1 MRLVA
6 KSKQA
11 PCMLQSQAPRTAR
24 ALETKSTL
32 CCRLARRRGAK
43 QGPNRALE
51 LFSHKF
57 RARCRRSRPKE
68 RIILKPSPV
77 SVERTRT
84 NQMVCQ
90 HSNTTSRGPCEYCR
104 GRPLPMVGPG
114 ARKIIRSDPFEEL
127 RHRIDLII
135 VFAMR
140 EPFEL
145 SKQLI
150 EEACTGTQ
158 QDSALAKQVEVS
170 AKPRKFVTM
179 RLPVSREVCAAQFRL
194 QSFGRHSP
202 FGRSEGR
209 IPLVFFACAIVDW

>member
-1 MRLVA
+1 
-6 KSKQA
+6 
-11 PCMLQSQAPRTAR
+11 
-24 ALETKSTL
+24 
-32 CCRLARRRGAK
+32 
-43 QGPNRALE
+43 
-51 LFSHKF
+51 
-57 RARCRRSRPKE
+57 
-68 RIILKPSPV
+68 
-77 SVERTRT
+77 
-84 NQMVCQ
+84 
-90 HSNTTSRGPCEYCR
+90 
-104 GRPLPMVGPG
+104 MVGPG

-170 AKPRKFVTM
+170 AKPRKSVTM

-202 FGRSEGR
+202 LGRSEGR